1 MDFQIENG
9 VLVKY
14 KGKDRNVVIPN
25 GVSNALRLACTV
37 KSSCLVFFA
46 AA

>member
-14 KGKDRNVVIPN
+14 TGN
-25 GVSNALRLACTV
+25 GGDDVQSLIDKMTNQGIQ
-37 KSSCLVFFA
+37 
-46 AA
+46 